1 MDESIMTNSLD
12 YFFFRNIHSNF
23 MHNEQIYTP
32 SKVVNF
38 ILDNVGF
45 NNRNGIDRKHIID
58 NSCGNGNFLVEI
70 VKRIFRFIS
79 NADKEYLETYV
90 HGIEIDECAYNE
102 TINRLNKI
110 ATEHNI
116 MDVIWDIRNTN
127 ALTTTDFDNCMD
139 YVVGNP
145 PYCNVHHLSRA
156 NYDLLKTKFFFC
168 SDGMTDLYIAF
179 FEKGIQ
185 MLKRDGILGYI
196 TPNSWL
202 TSKAGY
208 WLRDDLYEHN
218 RLQKLYNFD
227 TDKLFNDVTTFTCIT
242 IIDNN
247 RSFDDDNIVV
257 YHGNFNDLTNNKQYG
272 TVVNKHDIYVNEKI
286 LTNLKDEVIR
296 NIIDY
301 KIKDYEKRFIVKN
314 GLATLKDKLFIL
326 DPDDKDANVDI
337 YVDLYCNEIIDC
349 VKASKG
355 EFKYII
361 YPYDDSGKP
370 VSYDNLCLYVQNLL
384 ERRAERLEIDTTQEN
399 WYLYGR
405 TQAIKDVNKYRVSCN
420 NLIRDQKDVIL
431 RGLPSE
437 TAVYSGYYVLR
448 KNMTQSREA
457 MLQLFHQVED
467 ALKTPLFIDYVKSI
481 GKSKN
486 GGYYTFSSK
495 ELENF
500 LNFYYQ
506 V

>member
-1 MDESIMTNSLD
+1 
-12 YFFFRNIHSNF
+12 

-38 ILDNVGF
+38 MLDNVGF
-45 NNRNGIDRKHIID
+45 NNKCGIDGKHIID

-70 VKRIFRFIS
+70 VKRIFQFIP
-79 NADKEYLETYV
+79 NIDREYLETYV
-90 HGIEIDECAYNE
+90 HGIEIDEPAYNE
-102 TINRLNKI
+102 AINRLNKI

-116 MDVIWDIRNTN
+116 SNVKWDVRNSD
-127 ALTTTDFDNCMD
+127 ALRTTDFDNSMD

-145 PYCNVHHLSRA
+145 PYCNVHHMSKE
-156 NYDLLKTKFFFC
+156 NYDLLKTEFFFC
-168 SDGMTDLYIAF
+168 SDGMTDLYIGF

-185 MLKRDGILGYI
+185 MLNSNGILGYI

-208 WLRDDLYEHN
+208 WLRSHLYDHN
-218 RLQKLYNFD
+218 SLQQIYNFD
-227 TDKLFNDVTTFTCIT
+227 TDKLFDDATTFTCIT

-257 YHGNFNDLTNNKQYG
+257 YHGNFNDLTNKKQYC
-272 TVVNKHDIYVNEKI
+272 TVVDKHDIYVSEKI

-301 KIKDYEKRFIVKN
+301 EIKDYDKRFIVKN

-337 YVDLYCNEIIDC
+337 YVDLYYNEIIDC

-370 VSYDNLCLYVQNLL
+370 LSYDNLCLYVRSLL
-384 ERRAERLEIDTTQEN
+384 ERRAERLDIDMTQEN

-420 NLIRDQKDVIL
+420 NLIRDKNDVIL
-431 RGLPSE
+431 RELPAK
-437 TAVYSGYYVLR
+437 TAVYSGFYIIR
-448 KNMTQSREA
+448 NG
-457 MLQLFHQVED
+457 MLQNRKEMKLLYQQVDD
-467 ALKTPLFIDYVKSI
+467 ALKTNLFANYVKSI

-486 GGYYTFSSK
+486 GGYYTFSTK
-495 ELENF
+495 DLEQF
-500 LNFYYQ
+500 LNYFYSI
-506 V
+506 

>member
-1 MDESIMTNSLD
+1 
-12 YFFFRNIHSNF
+12 

-38 ILDNVGF
+38 MLDNVGF
-45 NNRNGIDRKHIID
+45 NNKCGIEGKHIID

-70 VKRIFRFIS
+70 VKRIFQFIP
-79 NADKEYLETYV
+79 NIDREYLETHV
-90 HGIEIDECAYNE
+90 HGIEIDEPAYNE
-102 TINRLNKI
+102 AINRLNKI

-116 MDVIWDIRNTN
+116 SNVKWDVRNSD
-127 ALTTTDFDNCMD
+127 ALRTTDFDNSMD

-145 PYCNVHHLSRA
+145 PYCNVHHMSKE
-156 NYDLLKTKFFFC
+156 NYDLLKTEFFFC
-168 SDGMTDLYIAF
+168 SDGMTDLYIGF

-185 MLKRDGILGYI
+185 MLNSNGILGYI

-208 WLRDDLYEHN
+208 WLRSHLYDHN
-218 RLQKLYNFD
+218 SLQKIYNFD
-227 TDKLFNDVTTFTCIT
+227 TDKLFNDATTFTCIT

-257 YHGNFNDLTNNKQYG
+257 YHGNFNDLTNKKQYG
-272 TVVNKHDIYVNEKI
+272 TVVDKHDIYVSEKI

-301 KIKDYEKRFIVKN
+301 EIKDYDKRFIVKN

-370 VSYDNLCLYVQNLL
+370 LSYDNLCLYVRSLL
-384 ERRAERLEIDTTQEN
+384 ERRAERLDIDMTQEN

-420 NLIRDQKDVIL
+420 NLIRDKNDVIL
-431 RGLPSE
+431 RELPAK
-437 TAVYSGYYVLR
+437 TAVYSGFYIIR
-448 KNMTQSREA
+448 NG
-457 MLQLFHQVED
+457 MLQNRKEMKLLYHQVED
-467 ALKTPLFIDYVKSI
+467 ALKTNLFANYVKSI

-486 GGYYTFSSK
+486 GGYYTFSTK
-495 ELENF
+495 DLEQF
-500 LNFYYQ
+500 LNYFYSI
-506 V
+506 

>member
-1 MDESIMTNSLD
+1 
-12 YFFFRNIHSNF
+12 

-45 NNRNGIDRKHIID
+45 NNRYGIDGKHIID

-70 VKRIFRFIS
+70 VKRIFQFIS
-79 NADKEYLETYV
+79 NVDKEYLEAYV
-90 HGIEIDECAYNE
+90 YGIEIDEYAYNE

-116 MDVIWDIRNTN
+116 KDVNWDIRNSN
-127 ALTTTDFDNCMD
+127 ALTTTDFDDCMD

-145 PYCNVHHLSRA
+145 PYCNVHHMSRA

-168 SDGMTDLYIAF
+168 SDGMTDLYIGF

-185 MLKRDGILGYI
+185 MLKSDGILGYI

-208 WLRDDLYEHN
+208 WLRDHLYEHN
-218 RLQKLYNFD
+218 SLQKIYNFD
-227 TDKLFNDVTTFTCIT
+227 TDKLFNDATTFTCIT
-242 IIDNN
+242 ILSKYSTEND
-247 RSFDDDNIVV
+247 VVTV
-257 YHGNFNDLTNNKQYG
+257 YHGNFNNIVNNDSACDFVSKDDL
-272 TVVNKHDIYVNEKI
+272 YVNERI
-286 LTNLKDEVIR
+286 LTNLKNDVIR
-296 NIIDY
+296 DIVNY
-301 KIKDYEKRFIVKN
+301 EIKDYNKSFIVKN
-314 GLATLKDKLFIL
+314 GLATLKDKLFVIN
-326 DPDDKDANVDI
+326 PDDKDANVDI

-370 VSYDNLCLYVQNLL
+370 LSYDNLCLYVRSLL
-384 ERRAERLEIDTTQEN
+384 ERRAERLDIDMTQEN

-420 NLIRDQKDVIL
+420 NLIRDKNDVIL
-431 RGLPSE
+431 RELPAK
-437 TAVYSGYYVLR
+437 TAVYSGFYIIR
-448 KNMTQSREA
+448 NG
-457 MLQLFHQVED
+457 MLQNRKEMKLLYQQVDD
-467 ALKTPLFIDYVKSI
+467 ALKTNLFANYVKSI

-486 GGYYTFSSK
+486 GGYYTFSTK
-495 ELENF
+495 DLEQF
-500 LNFYYQ
+500 LNYFYSI
-506 V
+506 

>member
-1 MDESIMTNSLD
+1 
-12 YFFFRNIHSNF
+12 

-38 ILDNVGF
+38 MLDNVGF
-45 NNRNGIDRKHIID
+45 NNKCGIEGKHIID

-70 VKRIFRFIS
+70 VKRIFQFIP
-79 NADKEYLETYV
+79 NIDREYLETYV
-90 HGIEIDECAYNE
+90 HGIEIDEPAYNE
-102 TINRLNKI
+102 AINRLNKI

-116 MDVIWDIRNTN
+116 SNVKWDVRNSD
-127 ALTTTDFDNCMD
+127 ALRTTDFDNSMD

-145 PYCNVHHLSRA
+145 PYCNVHHMSKE
-156 NYDLLKTKFFFC
+156 NYDLLKTEFFFC
-168 SDGMTDLYIAF
+168 SDGMTDLYIGF

-185 MLKRDGILGYI
+185 MLNSNGILGYI

-208 WLRDDLYEHN
+208 WLRDHLYSHN
-218 RLQKLYNFD
+218 SLQKIYNFD
-227 TDKLFNDVTTFTCIT
+227 TDKLFDDATTFTCIT

-257 YHGNFNDLTNNKQYG
+257 YHGNFNDLTNKKQYC
-272 TVVNKHDIYVNEKI
+272 TVVDKHDIYVSEKI

-301 KIKDYEKRFIVKN
+301 EIKDYDKRFIVKN
-314 GLATLKDKLFIL
+314 GLATLKDKLFIIN
-326 DPDDKDANVDI
+326 PDDKDANVDI

-370 VSYDNLCLYVQNLL
+370 LSYDNLCLYVRSLL
-384 ERRAERLEIDTTQEN
+384 ERRAERLDIDMTQEN

-420 NLIRDQKDVIL
+420 NLIRDKNDVIL
-431 RGLPSE
+431 RELPSK
-437 TAVYSGYYVLR
+437 TAVYSGFYIIR
-448 KNMTQSREA
+448 NG
-457 MLQLFHQVED
+457 MLQNRKEMKLLYQQVDD
-467 ALKTPLFIDYVKSI
+467 ALKTNLFADYVKSI

-486 GGYYTFSSK
+486 GGYYTFST
-495 ELENF
+495 EDLEQF
-500 LNFYYQ
+500 LNYFYSI
-506 V
+506 

>member
-1 MDESIMTNSLD
+1 
-12 YFFFRNIHSNF
+12 

-38 ILDNVGF
+38 MLDNVGF
-45 NNRNGIDRKHIID
+45 NNKCGIDGKHIID

-70 VKRIFRFIS
+70 VKRIFQFIP
-79 NADKEYLETYV
+79 NIDREYLETYV
-90 HGIEIDECAYNE
+90 HGIEIDEPAYNE
-102 TINRLNKI
+102 AINRLNKI

-116 MDVIWDIRNTN
+116 SNVKWDVRNSD
-127 ALTTTDFDNCMD
+127 ALRTTDFDNSMD

-145 PYCNVHHLSRA
+145 PYCNVHHMSKE
-156 NYDLLKTKFFFC
+156 NYDLLKTEFFFC
-168 SDGMTDLYIAF
+168 SDGMTDLYIGF

-185 MLKRDGILGYI
+185 MLNSNGILGYI

-208 WLRDDLYEHN
+208 WLRSHLYDHN
-218 RLQKLYNFD
+218 SLQQIYNFD
-227 TDKLFNDVTTFTCIT
+227 TDKLFDDATTFTCIT

-257 YHGNFNDLTNNKQYG
+257 YHGNFNDLTNKKQYC
-272 TVVNKHDIYVNEKI
+272 TVVDKHDIYVSEKI

-301 KIKDYEKRFIVKN
+301 EIKDYDKRFIVKN

-337 YVDLYCNEIIDC
+337 YVDLYWNEIIDC

-370 VSYDNLCLYVQNLL
+370 LSYDNLCLYVRSLL
-384 ERRAERLEIDTTQEN
+384 ERRAERLDIDMTQEN

-420 NLIRDQKDVIL
+420 NLIRDKNDVIL
-431 RGLPSE
+431 RELPAK
-437 TAVYSGYYVLR
+437 TAVYSGFYIIR
-448 KNMTQSREA
+448 NG
-457 MLQLFHQVED
+457 MLQNRKEMKLLYQQVDD
-467 ALKTPLFIDYVKSI
+467 ALKTNLFANYVKSI

-486 GGYYTFSSK
+486 GGYYTFSTK
-495 ELENF
+495 DLEQF
-500 LNFYYQ
+500 LNYFYSI
-506 V
+506 

>member
-1 MDESIMTNSLD
+1 
-12 YFFFRNIHSNF
+12 

-38 ILDNVGF
+38 MLDNVGF
-45 NNRNGIDRKHIID
+45 NNKCGIDGKHIID

-70 VKRIFRFIS
+70 VKRIFQFIP
-79 NADKEYLETYV
+79 NIDREYLETYV
-90 HGIEIDECAYNE
+90 HGIEIDEPAYNE
-102 TINRLNKI
+102 AINRLNKI

-116 MDVIWDIRNTN
+116 SNVKWDVRNSD
-127 ALTTTDFDNCMD
+127 ALRTTDFDNSMD

-145 PYCNVHHLSRA
+145 PYCNVHHMSKE
-156 NYDLLKTKFFFC
+156 NYDLLKTEFFFC
-168 SDGMTDLYIAF
+168 SDGMTDLYIGF

-185 MLKRDGILGYI
+185 MLNSNGILGYI

-208 WLRDDLYEHN
+208 WLRSHLYDHN
-218 RLQKLYNFD
+218 SLQQIYNFD
-227 TDKLFNDVTTFTCIT
+227 TDKLFDDATTFTCIT

-257 YHGNFNDLTNNKQYG
+257 YHGNFNDLTNKKQYC
-272 TVVNKHDIYVNEKI
+272 TVVDKHDIYVSEKI

-301 KIKDYEKRFIVKN
+301 EIKDYDKRFIVKN

-370 VSYDNLCLYVQNLL
+370 LSYDNLCLYVRSLL
-384 ERRAERLEIDTTQEN
+384 ERRAERLDIDMTQEN

-420 NLIRDQKDVIL
+420 NLIRDKNDVIL
-431 RGLPSE
+431 RELPAK
-437 TAVYSGYYVLR
+437 TAVYSGFYIIR
-448 KNMTQSREA
+448 NG
-457 MLQLFHQVED
+457 MLQNRKAMKLLRQQVED
-467 ALKTPLFIDYVKSI
+467 ALKTNLFTNYVKSI

-486 GGYYTFSSK
+486 GGYYTFST
-495 ELENF
+495 EDLEQF
-500 LNFYYQ
+500 LNYFYSI
-506 V
+506 

>member
-1 MDESIMTNSLD
+1 
-12 YFFFRNIHSNF
+12 

-38 ILDNVGF
+38 MLDNVGF
-45 NNRNGIDRKHIID
+45 NNKCGIDGKHIID

-70 VKRIFRFIS
+70 VKRIFQFIP
-79 NADKEYLETYV
+79 NIDREYLETYV
-90 HGIEIDECAYNE
+90 HGIEIDEPAYNE
-102 TINRLNKI
+102 AINRLNKI

-116 MDVIWDIRNTN
+116 SNVKWDVRNSD
-127 ALTTTDFDNCMD
+127 ALRTTDFDNSMD

-145 PYCNVHHLSRA
+145 PYCNVHHMSKE
-156 NYDLLKTKFFFC
+156 NYDLLKTEFFFC
-168 SDGMTDLYIAF
+168 SDGMTDLYIGF

-185 MLKRDGILGYI
+185 MLNSNGILGYI

-208 WLRDDLYEHN
+208 WLRSHLYDHN
-218 RLQKLYNFD
+218 SLQQIYNFD
-227 TDKLFNDVTTFTCIT
+227 TDKLFDDATTFTCIT

-257 YHGNFNDLTNNKQYG
+257 YHGNFNDLTNKKQYC
-272 TVVNKHDIYVNEKI
+272 TVVDKHDIYVSEKI

-301 KIKDYEKRFIVKN
+301 EIKDYDKRFIVKN

-370 VSYDNLCLYVQNLL
+370 LLYDNLCLYVRSLL
-384 ERRAERLEIDTTQEN
+384 ERRAERLDIDMTQEN

-420 NLIRDQKDVIL
+420 NLIRDKNDVIL
-431 RGLPSE
+431 RELPAK
-437 TAVYSGYYVLR
+437 TAVYSGFYIIR
-448 KNMTQSREA
+448 NG
-457 MLQLFHQVED
+457 MLQNRKEMKLLYQQVDD
-467 ALKTPLFIDYVKSI
+467 ALKTNLFANYVKSI

-486 GGYYTFSSK
+486 GGYYTFSTK
-495 ELENF
+495 DLEQF
-500 LNFYYQ
+500 LNYFYSI
-506 V
+506 

>member
-1 MDESIMTNSLD
+1 
-12 YFFFRNIHSNF
+12 

-38 ILDNVGF
+38 MLDNVGF
-45 NNRNGIDRKHIID
+45 NNKCGIDGKHIID

-70 VKRIFRFIS
+70 VKRIFQFIP
-79 NADKEYLETYV
+79 NIDREYLETYV
-90 HGIEIDECAYNE
+90 HGIEIDEPAYNE
-102 TINRLNKI
+102 AINRLNKI
-110 ATEHNI
+110 ATEHDISNVKW
-116 MDVIWDIRNTN
+116 DVRNSD
-127 ALTTTDFDNCMD
+127 ALRTTDFDNSMD

-145 PYCNVHHLSRA
+145 PYCNVHHMSKE
-156 NYDLLKTKFFFC
+156 NYDLLKTEFFFC
-168 SDGMTDLYIAF
+168 SDGMTDLYIGF

-185 MLKRDGILGYI
+185 MLNSNGILGYI

-208 WLRDDLYEHN
+208 WLRSHLYDHN
-218 RLQKLYNFD
+218 SLQQIYNFD
-227 TDKLFNDVTTFTCIT
+227 TDKLFDDATTFTCIT

-257 YHGNFNDLTNNKQYG
+257 YHGNFNDLTNKKQYG
-272 TVVNKHDIYVNEKI
+272 TVVDKHDIYVSEKI

-301 KIKDYEKRFIVKN
+301 EIKDYDKRFIVKN

-370 VSYDNLCLYVQNLL
+370 LSYDNLCLYVRSLL
-384 ERRAERLEIDTTQEN
+384 ERRAERLDIDMTQEN

-420 NLIRDQKDVIL
+420 NLIRDKNDVIL
-431 RGLPSE
+431 RELPAK
-437 TAVYSGYYVLR
+437 TAVYSGFYIIR
-448 KNMTQSREA
+448 NG
-457 MLQLFHQVED
+457 MLQNRKEMKLLYQQVDD
-467 ALKTPLFIDYVKSI
+467 ALKTNLFANYVKSI

-486 GGYYTFSSK
+486 GGYYTFSTK
-495 ELENF
+495 DLEQF
-500 LNFYYQ
+500 LNYFYSI
-506 V
+506 

>member
-1 MDESIMTNSLD
+1 
-12 YFFFRNIHSNF
+12 

-38 ILDNVGF
+38 MLDNVGF
-45 NNRNGIDRKHIID
+45 NNKCGIDGKHIID

-70 VKRIFRFIS
+70 VKRIFQFIP
-79 NADKEYLETYV
+79 NIDREYLETYV
-90 HGIEIDECAYNE
+90 HGIEIDEPAYNE
-102 TINRLNKI
+102 AINRLNKI

-116 MDVIWDIRNTN
+116 SNVKWDVRNSD
-127 ALTTTDFDNCMD
+127 ALRTTDFDNSMD

-145 PYCNVHHLSRA
+145 PYCNVHHMSKE
-156 NYDLLKTKFFFC
+156 NYDLLKTEFFFC
-168 SDGMTDLYIAF
+168 SDGMTDLYIGF

-185 MLKRDGILGYI
+185 MLNSNGILGYI

-208 WLRDDLYEHN
+208 WLRDHLYSHN
-218 RLQKLYNFD
+218 SLQKIYNFD
-227 TDKLFNDVTTFTCIT
+227 TDKLFDDATTFTCIT

-257 YHGNFNDLTNNKQYG
+257 YHGNFNDLSDNKQHCS
-272 TVVNKHDIYVNEKI
+272 VVDKHDIYVSEKI
-286 LTNLKDEVIR
+286 LTNLKDDVIR
-296 NIIDY
+296 HIIDY
-301 KIKDYEKRFIVKN
+301 EIKDYDKRFIVKN
-314 GLATLKDKLFIL
+314 GLATLKDKLFVIN
-326 DPDDKDANVDI
+326 PNDKDTNVDI
-337 YVDLYCNEIIDC
+337 YVELYCNEIIDC

-370 VSYDNLCLYVQNLL
+370 LSYDNLCLYVRSLL
-384 ERRAERLEIDTTQEN
+384 ERRAERLDIDMTQEN

-420 NLIRDQKDVIL
+420 NLIRDKNDVIL
-431 RGLPSE
+431 RELPAN
-437 TAVYSGYYVLR
+437 TAVYSGFYIIR
-448 KNMTQSREA
+448 NG
-457 MLQLFHQVED
+457 MLQNRKEMKLLYHQVED
-467 ALKTPLFIDYVKSI
+467 ALKTNLFANYVKSI

-486 GGYYTFSSK
+486 GGYYTFST
-495 ELENF
+495 EDLEQF
-500 LNFYYQ
+500 LNYFYSI
-506 V
+506 